1 MRASIQILA
10 LVLTL
15 AASCGPASAAAT
27 AAPADDRARALAGLD
42 DPSPSARAAA
52 VAWFAKNGAPADDV
66 LVLPRLT
73 DEDPRVREL
82 AERGTWLLWSRSG
95 DEAVDALMSKG
106 ARQLDRREL
115 KAAVATYTEVI
126 ERKPAFAEGWNKR
139 ATAYFLMGD
148 LDRSQQDCEE
158 VLKRNP
164 YHFGAL
170 SGYGQLWFQWKRYD
184 KAIEYWQ
191 RAMKVNPNL
200 AGLRRNVEMARK
212 LLAETSKSST

>member
-1 MRASIQILA
+1 MRRTLHWFPIFALA
-10 LVLTL
+10 VACAT
-15 AASCGPASAAAT
+15 ASAT
-27 AAPADDRARALAGLD
+27 PADDRARALAGLD

-52 VAWFAKNGAPADDV
+52 VAWLAKNGTPADDV

-73 DEDPRVREL
+73 DDDARVRAA
-82 AERGTWLLWSRSG
+82 AERGTWILWSRSG
-95 DEAVDALMSKG
+95 DEAVDALMARG
-106 ARQLDRREL
+106 ARQLDRRDLE
-115 KAAVATYTEVI
+115 AAVATYTEVI
-126 ERKPAFAEGWNKR
+126 ERRPAFAEGWNKR

-148 LDRSQQDCEE
+148 LDRSQKDCEE

-200 AGLRRNVEMARK
+200 VGLRRNVEMARK
-212 LLAETSKSST
+212 LLAESSKSST